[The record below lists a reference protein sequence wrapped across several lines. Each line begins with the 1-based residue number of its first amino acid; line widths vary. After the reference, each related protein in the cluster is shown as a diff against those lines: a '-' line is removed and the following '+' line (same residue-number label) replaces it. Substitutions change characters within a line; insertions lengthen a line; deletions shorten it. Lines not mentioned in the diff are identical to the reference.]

1 MGIKAIGEDHVRLN
15 WNDALANTA
24 NANQSELIEE
34 NKKEQEKNAAKKNYE
49 KWYFKSSIRS
59 LANNQDMLVQ

>member
-1 MGIKAIGEDHVRLN
+1 MTIRPIGEDHVRLN

-24 NANQSELIEE
+24 NANQSKLIEE
-34 NKKEQEKNAAKKNYE
+34 NKKEQEKTAAKKNYE

-59 LANNQDMLVQ
+59 LAHN

>member
-1 MGIKAIGEDHVRLN
+1 MKIRPIGEDQVRSN

-34 NKKEQEKNAAKKNYE
+34 NKREREKNAAKNNYE